1 LIACVLAL
9 LKGLIRAGCGLSL
22 QQKRA
27 REPRKASHRALRDC
41 PKRAAAAWMQATRSA
56 TPNTPVTQPTSEPA
70 RPPIRFRGRSF
81 MATVLAPVPPV
92 ADWLGDL
99 DALNRRAPNF
109 FAGRPVILDLA
120 GLRLG
125 REDLD
130 GLLAE
135 LAARNIAILGIE
147 GAPPSILGAGLPPAL
162 SGGRPAG
169 EVATPGE
176 AAPAEPPAKEMARSL
191 ILDTPVRSGQ
201 TVLHL
206 EGDVT
211 VLGAV
216 ASGAEVIAGGSIH
229 VYGALRGRAIAGAA
243 GNPAARI
250 WCRRFEPEL
259 VAIDGLY
266 RAADDLDPA
275 FRGQA
280 VEVRLLEDAIKLNLF
295 ERG

>member
-1 LIACVLAL
+1 
-9 LKGLIRAGCGLSL
+9 
-22 QQKRA
+22 
-27 REPRKASHRALRDC
+27 
-41 PKRAAAAWMQATRSA
+41 
-56 TPNTPVTQPTSEPA
+56 VTQPTSEPA

-81 MATVLAPVPPV
+81 MATVLAPIPPV
-92 ADWLGDL
+92 ADWFGDL

-109 FAGRPVILDLA
+109 FAGRPVILDLS
-120 GLRLG
+120 GLRLN

-135 LAARNIAILGIE
+135 LAARNIAVLGIE
-147 GAPPSILGAGLPPAL
+147 GAAPSLLDSGTPPAL

-169 EVATPGE
+169 EVAAPDE
-176 AAPAEPPAKEMARSL
+176 SAADAPAPAEPQAKETARSL
-191 ILDTPVRSGQ
+191 ILDAPVRSGQ

-243 GNPAARI
+243 GNPTARI

>member
-1 LIACVLAL
+1 MD
-9 LKGLIRAGCGLSL
+9 
-22 QQKRA
+22 
-27 REPRKASHRALRDC
+27 ASDILTP
-41 PKRAAAAWMQATRSA
+41 PK
-56 TPNTPVTQPTSEPA
+56 TPVTQPTSEPA

-81 MATVLAPVPPV
+81 MATVLAPIPPV
-92 ADWLGDL
+92 AEWFGDL

-120 GLRLG
+120 GLKLT
-125 REDLD
+125 REDLN

-135 LAARNIAILGIE
+135 LAARRIAILGIE
-147 GAPPSILGAGLPPAL
+147 GAPPSILTPDLPPAL

-176 AAPAEPPAKEMARSL
+176 ETPPEPALKENAARSL
-191 ILDTPVRSGQ
+191 ILDAPVRSGQ

-229 VYGALRGRAIAGAA
+229 VYGALRGRAVAGAA
-243 GNPAARI
+243 GNPGARI

-266 RAADDLDPA
+266 RAADDLDPG

-280 VEVRLLEDAIKLNLF
+280 VEVRLVEDAIKLGLF

>member
-1 LIACVLAL
+1 MDA
-9 LKGLIRAGCGLSL
+9 
-22 QQKRA
+22 
-27 REPRKASHRALRDC
+27 
-41 PKRAAAAWMQATRSA
+41 ATRHA
-56 TPNTPVTQPTSEPA
+56 TPKTPVTQPTSEPA

-92 ADWLGDL
+92 AEWLGDL

-120 GLRLG
+120 GLRLT

-135 LAARNIAILGIE
+135 LAVRRIAILGIE
-147 GAPPSILGAGLPPAL
+147 GAPPVILTPELPPAL

-176 AAPAEPPAKEMARSL
+176 DAPAEPAAKEIARSL
-191 ILDTPVRSGQ
+191 ILDAPVRSGQ

-229 VYGALRGRAIAGAA
+229 VYGALRGRAVAGAA
-243 GNPAARI
+243 GNPGARI

-266 RAADDLDPA
+266 RAADDLDPT
-275 FRGQA
+275 FQGQA
-280 VEVRLLEDAIKLNLF
+280 VEVRLVEDAIKLSLF